1 MISVNIGSADFLGI
15 LPHIILAVFGIF
27 LMVLGVFVSNRSR
40 HLIAYLGLF
49 GISLAFMSNIYLLGQ
64 NYHAFGEMIRV
75 DRLGVILNF
84 VFLVTA
90 GLSLLMATS
99 YDELVKIEF
108 VEFTPL
114 ILFSTIGM
122 MLMGSAG
129 HLMIIFL
136 GLETMSIA
144 LYIMAGFRRDN
155 RYSLEAAMKYFL
167 LGAFAT
173 GFLLYGIAL
182 IYGVVGS
189 ADLTAVTAYL
199 TENALSTNLLAVI
212 GLGLLIV
219 GFGFKVALVPFHM
232 WTPDVY
238 QGSPMPVT
246 AYMAV
251 GAKAAGFAAILRVF
265 AHSAHYIA
273 YQWADVLGILAIL
286 TMTVGNILALVQDDI
301 KRMLAYS
308 SIAHAGY
315 ILVGVVAGNELTT
328 SSVVFYL
335 IVYLFMNI
343 GAFAVAELVSRKG
356 EQFTRIRSYNGLGYQ
371 QPLLGLVMAICMFS
385 LAGFPP
391 TAGFIGKFYL
401 FSAAMQSGYVTLVI
415 FGVINTIISAY
426 YYLRVVVAMY
436 MQDPVEDTGAAE
448 GIMPGVGVVLLFSA
462 IGVLYLGIFPGSF
475 LNFLF

>member
-1 MISVNIGSADFLGI
+1 MSVNLGSSDFLGI
-15 LPHIILAVFGIF
+15 LPHMILAVFGIY
-27 LMVLGVFVSNRSR
+27 LMAQGVFTSNRKV
-40 HLIAYLGLF
+40 IAYLGLV
-49 GISLAFMSNIYLLGQ
+49 GIALAIIGNFFLVGKDYT
-64 NYHAFGEMIRV
+64 AFGEMIRV
-75 DRLGVILNF
+75 DRLSVILNF
-84 VFLVTA
+84 IFLVTA

-99 YDELVKIEF
+99 YSEQVNMEF
-108 VEFTPL
+108 IEFTPL
-114 ILFSTIGM
+114 VLFSTVGM

-144 LYIMAGFRRDN
+144 LYVMAGFRRDN
-155 RYSLEAAMKYFL
+155 RYSLEAALKYFL

-189 ADLTAVTAYL
+189 TDLHSVSEYFTK
-199 TENALSTNLLAVI
+199 NSLSTNLLATV

-238 QGSPMPVT
+238 QGAPMPVT

-251 GAKAAGFAAILRVF
+251 GAKAAGFAAILRVIF
-265 AHSAHYIA
+265 QSAFYVSF
-273 YQWADVLGILAIL
+273 QWSHVLWILAIL
-286 TMTVGNILALVQDDI
+286 TMTVGNIVALVQTDI

-315 ILVGVVAGNELTT
+315 LLVGVVAGNDLTT
-328 SSVVFYL
+328 PSVIFYL
-335 IVYLFMNI
+335 IAYLFMNI
-343 GAFAVAELVSRKG
+343 GAFAVAELVSGKD
-356 EQFTRIRSYNGLGYQ
+356 EQKTSIENFKGLGYR
-371 QPLLGLVMAICMFS
+371 QPLLGLVMGICMFS

-401 FSAAMQSGYVTLVI
+401 FSAAMQSGYVWLVI
-415 FGVINTIISAY
+415 AGVLNSFLSVY

-436 MQDPVEDTGAAE
+436 MQDSTEEAPMAPVL
-448 GIMPGVGVVLLFSA
+448 PGVGVVLLFTA
-462 IGVLYLGIFPGSF
+462 IGVLYLGVFPGS
-475 LNFLF
+475 LMGMLF